1 MSDVFS
7 GSDGLV
13 MMQRASRWAAMASV
27 AATAC
32 FAPCAVGADSDTAAG
47 PPPLAPGDA
56 RLCFYRET
64 WHALSVQPEVTV
76 AGQVVGKALP
86 NEWFCVD
93 RKPGTYEV
101 STVSEPDRKFNV
113 DLAGGQTRYASLE
126 FTVTWFLVAHI
137 NPMLVDDATG
147 VKGSAGLRYHGY

>member
-1 MSDVFS
+1 
-7 GSDGLV
+7 
-13 MMQRASRWAAMASV
+13 MASV

-32 FAPCAVGADSDTAAG
+32 FAPCAIGADSDTAAAAG
-47 PPPLAPGDA
+47 PPPLASGDA

-64 WHALSVQPEVTV
+64 WHALSVQPDVTV
-76 AGQVVGKALP
+76 AGQIVGKAYP

-113 DLAGGQTRYASLE
+113 DLASGQTRYASLE